1 MYKVSNSNNNYKSDI
16 SDEENAFSMKETN
29 VKIKIKPEYK
39 KEKRREPHKIRINK
53 GWIQSWDVI
62 PKKISEHKKIHL

>member
-1 MYKVSNSNNNYKSDI
+1 MYKVSNSNNNYKSDT

-39 KEKRREPHKIRINK
+39 KEKRQEF
-53 GWIQSWDVI
+53 
-62 PKKISEHKKIHL
+62 ISY